1 MFANHLSDKGFVS
14 RVYKELYNS
23 VIKKK
28 KNTQSKM
35 SKRFEQTFLQ
45 GRYTNGQ

>member
-14 RVYKELYNS
+14 RIYKELYNS

-28 KNTQSKM
+28 NTKSKM
-35 SKRFEQTFLQ
+35 NKRFEQTFLQ
-45 GRYTNGQ
+45 GRYTNDQ